1 MEVVEGLAQHRRA
14 LGQRLR
20 ELREAEGLS
29 GSELAR
35 RLRWSQSRVS
45 RIETARQSPT
55 ADDVREIART
65 LDLPDGITAELV
77 ATVSGLEREWTD
89 YQTHLARGTVDRQ
102 AQVQRI
108 ESESRLILAFQPAL
122 VPGLLQ
128 TPDYTRAIVST
139 EGLVSDEEEVT
150 AIVELRTER
159 QRLLD
164 DASRSF
170 TFLLTES
177 ALWNRYGSAD
187 VMRTQYERIRT
198 AATRPNVRLGI
209 VPRWAQLPAIPS
221 TDFTVYDDA
230 LVTISTMT
238 SEIVLRLP
246 ADIGRYRQIFE
257 RLSSCAVAGKRAA
270 AVIDELTDGLL

>member
-1 MEVVEGLAQHRRA
+1 MEVVETLSQHRQA

-20 ELREAEGLS
+20 ELRESKGLS

-35 RLRWSQSRVS
+35 RLGWSQSRVS
-45 RIETARQSPT
+45 RIETARQSLT
-55 ADDVREIART
+55 ADDVRAITRMLGVSDDT
-65 LDLPDGITAELV
+65 TAELV

-102 AQVQRI
+102 AQVQQI
-108 ESESRLILAFQPAL
+108 EAGARTIRGFQPVL

-128 TPDYTRAIVST
+128 TPAYTRAMIET
-139 EGLVSDEEEVT
+139 EGLVSDEDEIA

-159 QRLLD
+159 QRILD
-164 DASRSF
+164 DPDKSF
-170 TFLLTES
+170 AFLLTES
-177 ALWNRYGSAD
+177 ALWNRYGSAEA
-187 VMRTQYERIRT
+187 MRGQYEHIQ
-198 AATRPNVRLGI
+198 AAAMRRNVRLGI
-209 VPRWAQLPAIPS
+209 IPRWARLTAIPS

-246 ADIGRYRQIFE
+246 ADVSRYQRIFE
-257 RLSSCAVAGKRAA
+257 RLSSCAVAGKRADG
-270 AVIDELTDGLL
+270 VLDEITDTLL

>member
-1 MEVVEGLAQHRRA
+1 MEVVEGLAQHRQA

-55 ADDVREIART
+55 ADDVRAIART
-65 LDLPDGITAELV
+65 LGVQDDVTAELV

-108 ESESRLILAFQPAL
+108 ESESTAIRAFQPAL

-128 TPDYTRAIVST
+128 TPGYTRAIIEA
-139 EGLVSDEEEVT
+139 EGLVSDEEEIN
-150 AIVELRTER
+150 AIVEVRAER

-164 DASRSF
+164 DTDKSF
-170 TFLLTES
+170 AFLLTES

-187 VMRTQYERIRT
+187 VMRSQYDRIRAV
-198 AATRPNVRLGI
+198 AARPNVRLGVI
-209 VPRWAQLPAIPS
+209 PRWAQLPAIPS

-230 LVTISTMT
+230 MVTISTMT

-246 ADIGRYRQIFE
+246 ADIARYHQIFE

-270 AVIDELTDGLL
+270 ALLDELTDTLL

>member
-1 MEVVEGLAQHRRA
+1 MEVVEGLAQHRQA
-14 LGQRLR
+14 LGHRLR
-20 ELREAEGLS
+20 ELREARGLS

-45 RIETARQSPT
+45 RIETARQSAT
-55 ADDVREIART
+55 ADDVRAIAHM
-65 LDLPDGITAELV
+65 LDVSDDMTAELV

-102 AQVQRI
+102 AQVQQI
-108 ESESRLILAFQPAL
+108 ELGSRVVRGFQPVL

-128 TPDYTRAIVST
+128 TARYTRAIIET
-139 EGLVSDEEEVT
+139 EGLVSDEDEIA
-150 AIVELRTER
+150 AIVELRAER
-159 QRLLD
+159 QRILD
-164 DASRSF
+164 DPDKSF
-170 TFLLTES
+170 AFLLTES
-177 ALWNRYGSAD
+177 ALWNRYGGAEA
-187 VMRTQYERIRT
+187 MRGQYEHIRSV
-198 AATRPNVRLGI
+198 ATRPNVRLGI
-209 VPRWAQLPAIPS
+209 VPRWARLPAIPS

-246 ADIGRYRQIFE
+246 ADVTRYQRIFE

-270 AVIDELTDGLL
+270 VIVDEITDSLL